1 MQADISTGNALEDQS
16 RRPGFMAKFGESLV
30 GEVADRQAVK
40 TSQVLEMSQEALA
53 GPVLRFI
60 YLHCIGRT
68 CVCVLQ
74 KSKYS
79 RDHLIPVGHLL
90 LPCSF

>member
-1 MQADISTGNALEDQS
+1 MQADILTGNALEDPS
-16 RRPGFMAKFGESLV
+16 RRFLAKFGESLV

-60 YLHCIGRT
+60 LALYW
-68 CVCVLQ
+68 
-74 KSKYS
+74 
-79 RDHLIPVGHLL
+79 
-90 LPCSF
+90 

>member
-1 MQADISTGNALEDQS
+1 MQADILTGNALEDPS
-16 RRPGFMAKFGESLV
+16 RRPGFLAKFGESLV

-60 YLHCIGRT
+60 LALYKVVEHV
-68 CVCVLQ
+68 CVC
-74 KSKYS
+74 S
-79 RDHLIPVGHLL
+79 RNPNIAEII
-90 LPCSF
+90 